1 MANMHDLLQNFTEDL
16 VLERGLSANTV
27 AAYSSD
33 LQLFCEFLES
43 CGVTQPGQVKRDHI
57 LDFLEQEKVD
67 GCAATTLGRRLVSM
81 RVFFRWLA
89 REKVIAGDITEVMD
103 SPRFWKLVPEFL
115 SIAEVEALLNAF
127 KGRSPLE
134 LRNRALLELLYAS
147 GLRVS
152 ELTGLRLDG
161 VDFQQGVL
169 RVLGKGSRERMVPF
183 GKSAARSLRR
193 YIEDAR
199 PKLDLSGRAVV
210 LFLSKS
216 GKALTRARVWVL
228 VKEAALRAGIS
239 KNLYPHILR
248 HSFATHLLANGADL
262 RVIQEMLGHADIA
275 TTQIYTHADTAR
287 LTKTHQ
293 RFHPRA

>member
-1 MANMHDLLQNFTEDL
+1 MRDLLQTFSEDL
-16 VLERGLSANTV
+16 VLERGLSSNTV

-33 LQLFCEFLES
+33 LLFFLEFLQS
-43 CGVTQPGQVKRDHI
+43 TGIDQAGQVKRDHI
-57 LDFLEQEKVD
+57 LDFLEQEKAR
-67 GCAATTLGRRLVSM
+67 GSAAATLGRRLVSI

-89 REKVIAGDITEVMD
+89 REKAIQGDITEVMD
-103 SPRFWKLVPEFL
+103 SPRFWKLIPEFL
-115 SIAEVEALLNAF
+115 SLSEVEALLNAF

-161 VDFQQGVL
+161 IDFEQGVL

-183 GKSAARSLRR
+183 GKSSARSISR
-193 YIEDAR
+193 YLENAR
-199 PKLDLSGRAVV
+199 PLLDPAGRAVV
-210 LFLSKS
+210 LFVSKS

-228 VKEAALRAGIS
+228 VKEAALRAGIG

-287 LTKTHQ
+287 LTRTHQ

>member
-1 MANMHDLLQNFTEDL
+1 MRDLLQTFSEDL

-33 LQLFCEFLES
+33 LNFFLEFLE
-43 CGVTQPGQVKRDHI
+43 GLGIDQANQVNRDHI
-57 LDFLEQEKVD
+57 LDFLEQEKGH
-67 GCAATTLGRRLVSM
+67 GCATATLGRRLVSI
-81 RVFFRWLA
+81 RVFFRWMA
-89 REKVIAGDITEVMD
+89 REKAVPGDITEVMD
-103 SPRFWKLVPEFL
+103 SPRFWKLIPEFL
-115 SIAEVEALLNAF
+115 SIAEVDSLLNAF

-134 LRNRALLELLYAS
+134 LRNKALLELLYAS

-183 GKSAARSLRR
+183 GKSAARGLKR
-193 YIEDAR
+193 YLEDAR
-199 PKLDLSGRAVV
+199 AQLDPSGRAVQ
-210 LFLSKS
+210 LFVSKS
-216 GKALTRARVWVL
+216 GVALTRARVWVL

-293 RFHPRA
+293 QFHPRA

>member
-1 MANMHDLLQNFTEDL
+1 MRDLLQTFSEDL
-16 VLERGLSANTV
+16 ILERGLSPNTV

-33 LQLFCEFLES
+33 LHFFLKFLE
-43 CGVTQPGQVKRDHI
+43 GVGIDQLASVKRDHI
-57 LDFLEQEKVD
+57 LDFLEQEKGN
-67 GCAATTLGRRLVSM
+67 GCATTTLGRRLVSI

-89 REKVIAGDITEVMD
+89 REKAIAGDITEVMD
-103 SPRFWKLVPEFL
+103 SPRFWKLIPEFL
-115 SIAEVEALLNAF
+115 SLSEVEALLNAF

-134 LRNRALLELLYAS
+134 LRNRALFELLYAS

-183 GKSAARSLRR
+183 GKSAARSLKR
-193 YIEDAR
+193 YLEESR
-199 PKLDLSGRAVV
+199 PHLDPDSRAVT
-210 LFLSKS
+210 LFVSKS
-216 GKALTRARVWVL
+216 GRALTRARVWAL

-275 TTQIYTHADTAR
+275 TTQIYTHADTDR
-287 LTKTHQ
+287 LTRTHQ
-293 RFHPRA
+293 KFHPRA

>member
-1 MANMHDLLQNFTEDL
+1 MRDLLQTFSEDL

-33 LQLFCEFLES
+33 LNFFLEFLE
-43 CGVTQPGQVKRDHI
+43 GLGIDQANQVNRDHI
-57 LDFLEQEKVD
+57 LDFLEQEKGD
-67 GCAATTLGRRLVSM
+67 GCATATLGRRLVSI
-81 RVFFRWLA
+81 RVFFRWMA
-89 REKVIAGDITEVMD
+89 REKAVPGDITEVMD
-103 SPRFWKLVPEFL
+103 SPRFWKLIPEFL
-115 SIAEVEALLNAF
+115 SIAEVDSLLNAF

-134 LRNRALLELLYAS
+134 LRNKALLELLYAS

-183 GKSAARSLRR
+183 GKSAARGLKR
-193 YIEDAR
+193 YLEDAR
-199 PKLDLSGRAVV
+199 AQLDPSGRAVQ
-210 LFLSKS
+210 LFVSKS
-216 GKALTRARVWVL
+216 GVALTRARVWVL

-293 RFHPRA
+293 QFHPRA

>member
-1 MANMHDLLQNFTEDL
+1 MRVLLQTFSEDL

-33 LQLFCEFLES
+33 LHLFLEFLE
-43 CGVTQPGQVKRDHI
+43 GAGIDQAGQVKRDHI
-57 LDFLEQEKVD
+57 LDFLEQEKEN
-67 GCAATTLGRRLVSM
+67 GRATATLGRRLVAI

-89 REKVIAGDITEVMD
+89 REKAIPGDITEVMD
-103 SPRFWKLVPEFL
+103 SPRFWKLIPEFL
-115 SIAEVEALLNAF
+115 SLSEVDALLNAF

-134 LRNRALLELLYAS
+134 LRNRALLDLLYAS

-193 YIEDAR
+193 YLEDAR
-199 PKLDLSGRAVV
+199 PQLDPGGRAVEFFV
-210 LFLSKS
+210 SKS
-216 GKALTRARVWVL
+216 GVTLTRARVWVL

-248 HSFATHLLANGADL
+248 HSFATHLLTNGADL

-275 TTQIYTHADTAR
+275 TTQIYTHADTSR
-287 LTKTHQ
+287 LTSTHQ

>member
-1 MANMHDLLQNFTEDL
+1 MRELLQTFSEDL

-33 LQLFCEFLES
+33 LNFFLEFLES
-43 CGVTQPGQVKRDHI
+43 AGINQAFQVQRDHI
-57 LDFLEQEKVD
+57 LDFLEEEKGH
-67 GCAATTLGRRLVSM
+67 GCAMATLGRRLVAI

-89 REKVIAGDITEVMD
+89 REKAITGDITEVMD
-103 SPRFWKLVPEFL
+103 SPRFWKLIPEFL
-115 SIAEVEALLNAF
+115 SLSEVEALLNAF

-134 LRNRALLELLYAS
+134 LRNRALFELLYAS

-183 GKSAARSLRR
+183 GKSAARSLKR
-193 YIEDAR
+193 YLEEAR
-199 PKLDLSGRAVV
+199 PLLDPGGRAVV
-210 LFLSKS
+210 VFVSKS
-216 GKALTRARVWVL
+216 GVALTRARVWVL
-228 VKEAALRAGIS
+228 VKDAALRAGIS

-262 RVIQEMLGHADIA
+262 RVIHEMLGHADIA
-275 TTQIYTHADTAR
+275 TTQIYTHADTVR

-293 RFHPRA
+293 KFHPRA

>member
-1 MANMHDLLQNFTEDL
+1 MRDLLQTFSEDL

-33 LQLFCEFLES
+33 LNFFLEFLE
-43 CGVTQPGQVKRDHI
+43 GLGIDQANQVNRDHI
-57 LDFLEQEKVD
+57 LDFLEQEKGH
-67 GCAATTLGRRLVSM
+67 GCATATLGRRLVSI
-81 RVFFRWLA
+81 RVFFRWMA
-89 REKVIAGDITEVMD
+89 REKAVPGDITEVMD
-103 SPRFWKLVPEFL
+103 SPRFWKLIPEFL
-115 SIAEVEALLNAF
+115 SIAEVDSLLNAF

-134 LRNRALLELLYAS
+134 LRNKALLELLYAS

-183 GKSAARSLRR
+183 GKSAARSLKR
-193 YIEDAR
+193 YLEEAR
-199 PKLDLSGRAVV
+199 PQLDPDGRAVV
-210 LFLSKS
+210 LFVSKS
-216 GKALTRARVWVL
+216 GVALTRARVWVL

-248 HSFATHLLANGADL
+248 HSFATHLLNNGADL
-262 RVIQEMLGHADIA
+262 RVIQEMLGHSSIA
-275 TTQIYTHADTAR
+275 TTQIYTHTNFAR
-287 LTKTHQ
+287 LEQTHKK
-293 RFHPRA
+293 FHPRA